1 MNYTEQCTRLMD
13 MLEFTN
19 NPNLVRD
26 FFVQLQDVLSLD
38 KDMIL
43 CALDNTSYAQPGWIQ
58 QVTKTDVRNIIL
70 FLMWKEFQTVIDAK
84 EDVYNEDSTLGT
96 NIESLY
102 TYLETI
108 YYVNQIVSLLANEKP
123 NPILFTEWVK
133 SMIDKKGIHHAIK
146 QLLP

>member
-58 QVTKTDVRNIIL
+58 QVTKTDVRNIICL
-70 FLMWKEFQTVIDAK
+70 
-84 EDVYNEDSTLGT
+84 
-96 NIESLY
+96 LY
-102 TYLETI
+102 T
-108 YYVNQIVSLLANEKP
+108 SP
-123 NPILFTEWVK
+123 SPRD
-133 SMIDKKGIHHAIK
+133 S
-146 QLLP
+146 

>member
-26 FFVQLQDVLSLD
+26 FYVQLQDVLSLD
-38 KDMIL
+38 KGMIL
-43 CALDNTSYAQPGWIQ
+43 CALDGRCHEAPVWIQ

-84 EDVYNEDSTLGT
+84 EDVYNDESSLGT

-102 TYLETI
+102 TYIETQ
-108 YYVNQIVSLLANEKP
+108 YYVHQIDDLRYKKKT
-123 NPILFTEWVK
+123 NPFLFTEWVK
-133 SMIDKKGIHHAIK
+133 TMIDKKGIHDAIE
-146 QLLP
+146 QLMP